1 MNYSDLIYIISI
13 ILLIIVAVYL
23 LTRVSVKEK
32 YMDTIN
38 KANKDMS
45 DLEKITSRI
54 EEEYKPIN
62 VELTSYE
69 QEQEDNAIISYDE
82 LLSNRDKNNNS
93 GFSYDS
99 KYKSD
104 NDLSVKKIDLDNNVS
119 SNEKEEIP
127 EEKVKVKLFNYEKE
141 EAFLRTLKQLQSELS

>member
-1 MNYSDLIYIISI
+1 ME
-13 ILLIIVAVYL
+13 
-23 LTRVSVKEK
+23 TVS
-32 YMDTIN
+32 
-38 KANKDMS
+38 KANKDML
-45 DLEKITSRI
+45 DLEKISKNI
-54 EEEYKPIN
+54 ESEYKPEPI
-62 VELTSYE
+62 ELTSYE

-119 SNEKEEIP
+119 SQEKEEIP

>member
-23 LTRVSVKEK
+23 LTRVRVKEK

-119 SNEKEEIP
+119 SQEKEEIP

>member
-1 MNYSDLIYIISI
+1 
-13 ILLIIVAVYL
+13 
-23 LTRVSVKEK
+23 
-32 YMDTIN
+32 MDTIN

-99 KYKSD
+99 EYKPD
-104 NDLSVKKIDLDNNVS
+104 NDLSVKKIDLDNNTS
-119 SNEKEEIP
+119 SKEKEEIP
-127 EEKVKVKLFNYEKE
+127 EERVKVKLFNYEKE
-141 EAFLRTLKQLQSELS
+141 EAFLKTLKQLQSELS

>member
-1 MNYSDLIYIISI
+1 MNYNDLIYIISI

-38 KANKDMS
+38 RANKDMS

-54 EEEYKPIN
+54 EEEYKPVNI
-62 VELTSYE
+62 ELTSYE

-82 LLSNRDKNNNS
+82 LLSNRDKNNNN

-104 NDLSVKKIDLDNNVS
+104 NDLSVKKIDLDNNTAS
-119 SNEKEEIP
+119 SKEEIP
-127 EEKVKVKLFNYEKE
+127 EERVKVQLFNYEKE
-141 EAFLRTLKQLQSELS
+141 EAFLKTLKQLQSELL

>member
-104 NDLSVKKIDLDNNVS
+104 NDLAVKKIDLDNNVS
-119 SNEKEEIP
+119 SQEKEEIP

>member
-1 MNYSDLIYIISI
+1 
-13 ILLIIVAVYL
+13 
-23 LTRVSVKEK
+23 
-32 YMDTIN
+32 MDTIN

>member
-1 MNYSDLIYIISI
+1 
-13 ILLIIVAVYL
+13 
-23 LTRVSVKEK
+23 
-32 YMDTIN
+32 MDTIN

-119 SNEKEEIP
+119 SQEKEEIP

>member
-1 MNYSDLIYIISI
+1 
-13 ILLIIVAVYL
+13 
-23 LTRVSVKEK
+23 
-32 YMDTIN
+32 MDTIN

-45 DLEKITSRI
+45 DLERITSRI

-104 NDLSVKKIDLDNNVS
+104 NDLSVKKIDLS
-119 SNEKEEIP
+119 SI
-127 EEKVKVKLFNYEKE
+127 F
-141 EAFLRTLKQLQSELS
+141 